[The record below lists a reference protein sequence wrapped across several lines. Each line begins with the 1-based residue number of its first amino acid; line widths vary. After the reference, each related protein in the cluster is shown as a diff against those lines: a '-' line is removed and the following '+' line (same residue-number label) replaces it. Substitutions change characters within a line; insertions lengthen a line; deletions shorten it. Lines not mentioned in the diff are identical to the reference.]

1 MGGYICFSQKLE
13 LHGYVLITDR
23 KEHQKYIKS
32 KTLYH
37 TTETILQEV

>member
-1 MGGYICFSQKLE
+1 MVGCLCFSQKLE
-13 LHGYVLITDR
+13 LQGYIEISKP

-37 TTETILQEV
+37 TTETILQ